1 MVLAASAADTTRSI
15 TFWLLAIISVAA
27 GLGMVLARRA
37 VHCAVLLAVV
47 MLSLAVLYAMLG
59 APFLAFVQVIVY
71 TGAVL
76 MLFLFVMMIVGISS
90 ADSIIET
97 IRGQRLA
104 AALAGIGLL
113 VLLTFIVGHAAIGP
127 GTRTGAAYG
136 SSNINGL
143 ATLIF
148 TRYVF
153 PFEITSALLI
163 TAALGAMVLAHAERT
178 SAKPTQRR
186 LSRQRVASGR
196 PAPLPGPG
204 TYARHNAVDMPAL
217 LPDGSVS
224 RLSVS
229 PVITGL
235 TRGAGPGSA
244 VRTEALR
251 AADTASAGTASAGI
265 NGADGG
271 SHDSGPAGAGTASA
285 GTAGAGIDGAVGGS
299 HDSGPADA
307 DSGDA
312 DSGDAG
318 SGPADSPPKEAR

>member
-1 MVLAASAADTTRSI
+1 MSHPVVLAASAADTTRGI

-113 VLLTFIVGHAAIGP
+113 VLLTFIVGHAAIGAGVKP
-127 GTRTGAAYG
+127 GPAYG

-148 TRYVF
+148 TKYVF

-163 TAALGAMVLAHAERT
+163 TAALGAMVLAHTERT
-178 SAKPTQRR
+178 TPRPTQRS

-217 LPDGSVS
+217 LPDGSAS

-229 PVITGL
+229 PVITGQAAVAGVKPAAGVKPVA
-235 TRGAGPGSA
+235 RAEVRAVVVADGAGTETPAGSAPADSAAPGSA
-244 VRTEALR
+244 APG
-251 AADTASAGTASAGI
+251 SA
-265 NGADGG
+265 
-271 SHDSGPAGAGTASA
+271 PAGSAAVNGT
-285 GTAGAGIDGAVGGS
+285 GGAGGKPG
-299 HDSGPADA
+299 
-307 DSGDA
+307 
-312 DSGDAG
+312 
-318 SGPADSPPKEAR
+318 EAR

>member
-1 MVLAASAADTTRSI
+1 MSHPVVLAASAADTTRGI
-15 TFWLLAIISVAA
+15 AFWLLAIISTAA

-76 MLFLFVMMIVGISS
+76 MLFLFVMMIVGITS

-113 VLLTFIVGHAAIGP
+113 VLLSFIIGHAAIGP
-127 GTRTGAAYG
+127 AAKSGASDG
-136 SSNINGL
+136 SSNVTGL

-148 TRYVF
+148 TKYVF

-163 TAALGAMVLAHAERT
+163 TAALGAMVLAHTERT
-178 SAKPTQRR
+178 GPKPTQRT

-217 LPDGSVS
+217 LPDGSAS

-229 PVITGL
+229 EVITQQAEVAGSTPATRAQVL
-235 TRGAGPGSA
+235 TAG
-244 VRTEALR
+244 ER
-251 AADTASAGTASAGI
+251 AQVLTAGDAAENGTG
-265 NGADGG
+265 GADSKPG
-271 SHDSGPAGAGTASA
+271 
-285 GTAGAGIDGAVGGS
+285 
-299 HDSGPADA
+299 
-307 DSGDA
+307 
-312 DSGDAG
+312 
-318 SGPADSPPKEAR
+318 EAR